1 MAAFDFPGSPTD
13 GQVYTA
19 NGVTY
24 VYSTAE
30 AAWTGGPVYDSGLY
44 QPKDVNITALANL
57 SDAAVGFPSST
68 VPAAPAVTPKVTIAE
83 FRGGTATPRLLANKV
98 VWDAA
103 AEVTIAYTASWT
115 PDMAT
120 FINASMTLT
129 GALAINNP
137 SNPVLGPLRGD
148 CPDCCG
154 RSSFE
159 LRQPMVLRRGRQ
171 TRPRAI
177 GESVLYYY
185 VRSGKIHATFVG
197 PYTNA

>member
-44 QPKDVNITALANL
+44 QTKDVNITALANL
-57 SDAAVGFPSST
+57 SDAAVGFPEFDG
-68 VPAAPAVTPKVTIAE
+68 AGNAAVTPKVTIAE
-83 FRGGTATPRLLANKV
+83 FRGGTATPRLLANKI

-103 AEVTIAYTASWT
+103 AEVTVAYTASWT

-137 SNPVLGPLRGD
+137 SNPVLG
-148 CPDCCG
+148 
-154 RSSFE
+154 RSGAIA
-159 LRQPMVLRRGRQ
+159 LIVAADQVLTFGNQ
-171 TRPRAI
+171 WYFGAGAKPALAAI